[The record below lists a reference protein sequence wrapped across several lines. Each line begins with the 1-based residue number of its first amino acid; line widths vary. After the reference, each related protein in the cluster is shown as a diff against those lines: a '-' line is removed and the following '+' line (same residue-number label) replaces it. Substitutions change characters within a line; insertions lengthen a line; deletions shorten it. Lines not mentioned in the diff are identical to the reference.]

1 MRINRKR
8 YRIFYKLEEHL
19 EIPMFLLAI
28 GWLILFIIEIFRGLS
43 PFEEKLIYVI
53 WILFILEFLIKFII
67 APRRLQ
73 FIKQNWITIISLI
86 IPALRVF
93 RIFKAL
99 RILSTVRVINS
110 TKIIRAITSGK
121 RFFGAL
127 EIAQGPQPNAEMDV
141 GFLIAV
147 KNLEEK
153 DKMIKY
159 ARQLADDVKPELEE
173 STGINWNFD
182 ISDIFEL
189 ENDRSRSP
197 SYFLDR
203 ASMSMAVGPYD
214 LVCVITDVGL
224 MSRGNIQVSGISS
237 LITRI
242 IAMST
247 KQLTST
253 GKNQERLDLDC
264 EDVRYKSASLFL
276 HQTGHILGL
285 KHTPATEPGV
295 MSSKKFNRSLSK
307 VPSFS
312 PKEKQVLRKKAKKA
326 PDRELRNGNDLET
339 FVFHILMTFS
349 HPGNFFWPLIRN
361 KALLLPLSL
370 PGLATAAVAPAIILI
385 FNAEI
390 WDVGLGMTNGTAA
403 FFAVISI
410 MLASFYLVR
419 VQSLFLPKRE
429 KRIITE
435 HLAVANTVIYFS
447 IFLACIGLFLMVG
460 ALMMVIELYV
470 FPEDLMRTWPTLS
483 KPEILLEDKIRI
495 AVFISTVG
503 VTTGALAG
511 GLESRTIIQHLALF
525 RKNE

>member
-1 MRINRKR
+1 LKENRKR
-8 YRIFYKLEEHL
+8 YRIFFKLEEHL

-28 GWLILFIIEIFRGLS
+28 GWLYLFIIEIIGGLS
-43 PFEEKLIYVI
+43 PIEEKLIYVI
-53 WILFILEFLIKFII
+53 WILFILEFLIKIII
-67 APRRLQ
+67 APRKLQ
-73 FIKQNWITIISLI
+73 FLQQNWITIISLL

-93 RIFKAL
+93 RIFNAL
-99 RILSTVRVINS
+99 RILRTVRVINS

-121 RFFGAL
+121 RFYGAM
-127 EIAQGPQPNAEMDV
+127 EEAQGPQPNPEMDV

-147 KNLEEK
+147 KNLKEK
-153 DKMIKY
+153 NQLIAY
-159 ARQLADDVKPELEE
+159 ARQLSEDVKPELEE
-173 STGINWNFD
+173 STGIKWNFD
-182 ISDIFEL
+182 ISETLEL
-189 ENDRSRSP
+189 RDDRSRSP
-197 SYFLDR
+197 SFFLDR
-203 ASMSMAVGPYD
+203 ASMSMAEGPYD

-224 MSRGNIQVSGISS
+224 VSRRSIQVSGLSS
-237 LITRI
+237 SIARI
-242 IAMST
+242 IAIST
-247 KQLTST
+247 RQLTST
-253 GKNQERLDLDC
+253 GKNKEGLDLDC
-264 EDVRYKSASLFL
+264 TKVRFNSASLFL

-285 KHTPATEPGV
+285 KHSPATEPGI
-295 MSSKKFNRSLSK
+295 MSSTKYNRSLTGI
-307 VPSFS
+307 PSFS
-312 PKEKQVLRKKAKKA
+312 IKEKKELKKRAKKA

-339 FVFHILMTFS
+339 FIFHILMTLR

-361 KALLLPLSL
+361 RSLFLPLSL

-385 FNAEI
+385 FSAEI

-460 ALMMVIELYV
+460 ALMLLIELYV
-470 FPEDLMRTWPTLS
+470 FPPDLMQTWPTLS
-483 KPEILLEDKIRI
+483 KPEISMEDKIRI

-511 GLESRTIIQHLALF
+511 GLESRAIIQHLALF